1 MKIHNKKLVTLVVL
15 FSLFSSEISQA
26 KVRAVNSRRNF
37 EQSVA
42 KESMVVVL
50 FYDDKDKGLTRMYED
65 VSTNQTY
72 DDADVVFLKVNAA
85 RKELSELASLYG
97 VAAMPTFIF
106 FNKGKRLI
114 DNNGPAA
121 MLTGSVSR
129 DALQSSIDKHYGPE
143 IKQYIVK
150 KDARNDKRFDQEN
163 ERWKLYFYP
172 RVMVVPSYGPEE
184 RTLE

>member
-72 DDADVVFLKVNAA
+72 DDADVIGSKAA
-85 RKELSELASLYG
+85 
-97 VAAMPTFIF
+97 I
-106 FNKGKRLI
+106 
-114 DNNGPAA
+114 
-121 MLTGSVSR
+121 
-129 DALQSSIDKHYGPE
+129 
-143 IKQYIVK
+143 
-150 KDARNDKRFDQEN
+150 
-163 ERWKLYFYP
+163 
-172 RVMVVPSYGPEE
+172 
-184 RTLE
+184 